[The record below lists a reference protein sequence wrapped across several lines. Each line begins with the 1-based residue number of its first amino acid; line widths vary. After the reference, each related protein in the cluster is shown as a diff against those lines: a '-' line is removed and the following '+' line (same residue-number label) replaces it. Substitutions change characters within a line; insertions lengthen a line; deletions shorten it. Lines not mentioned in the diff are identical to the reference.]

1 MTVLKNIAKDRI
13 LQITVL
19 ITVISLFFARPRF
32 ADINF
37 HTLWSV
43 AAMLTIIQIYAY
55 LHVLD
60 VLAYKLTSIA
70 DNTRK
75 LNMLFTALAVI
86 AGMFLGNDITA
97 LTLIPLYLNI
107 AKRYKLPQILPV
119 TLIGMGANIGAA
131 FTPWGN
137 PHNIFLVSRYNV
149 SPLKFFEWSVP
160 YLILSLIIMLL
171 VFLFIPKKEIP
182 TQKTEPIRISWRPTI
197 ITTVVFI
204 FFFFGVFRAID
215 IIWPLIVAIVLAL
228 AINPR
233 IMLKIDYALLLTFTG
248 FFIFISDIQQIPA
261 IVNLIHDM
269 VYSEISTYFVSTI
282 SSQVMSNVPSTI
294 LVGKFTNYAQAL
306 FLGSNIGG
314 FGSAIGSMA
323 NMLVLKTFN
332 QHGSVGKKKF
342 FIQWTIMQF
351 AGLIILT
358 IVGLG
363 LLIFRI

>member
-19 ITVISLFFARPRF
+19 ITVVSLFFARPRL

-43 AAMLTIIQIYAY
+43 AAMLTLIQIYAY

-75 LNMLFTALAVI
+75 LNMLFSLLAVI
-86 AGMFLGNDITA
+86 AGMFLGNDITV

-137 PHNIFLVSRYNV
+137 PHNIFLVSRFDV
-149 SPLKFFEWSVP
+149 SPLVFFRWSVP
-160 YLILSLIIMLL
+160 YLVTSLIIMGM
-171 VFLFIPKKEIP
+171 VFLLIPKKEIP
-182 TQKTEPIRISWRPTI
+182 TQKTI
-197 ITTVVFI
+197 ITTAVFV

-215 IIWPLIVAIVLAL
+215 IIWPMLASVVLAL

-261 IVNLIHDM
+261 IVNLIHM
-269 VYSEISTYFVSTI
+269 TVHSEISTYFASII

-332 QHGSVGKKKF
+332 QHGSVSRKKF

-358 IVGLG
+358 LVGLG
-363 LLIFRI
+363 LLMFRL